1 VNQVSGSSLRRVKGI
16 ALAASVG
23 ALWAGCS
30 GGGESVPSVTGDA
43 TEFSTVEELRDAY
56 VAAGGTCE
64 AWEEIDPGDYDA
76 KAGRCSD
83 SVVMAVYANPD
94 ELAAAVDR
102 SKNLAVQTHL
112 LVGEN
117 WLLNV
122 DNPQDFVDALGGTTV
137 S

>member
-1 VNQVSGSSLRRVKGI
+1 MRRVKGI

-23 ALWAGCS
+23 ALLAGCS
-30 GGGESVPSVTGDA
+30 GGGESAPSVTGAA

-76 KAGRCSD
+76 TAGRCSD

-102 SKNLAVQTHL
+102 SQNLAVQTHL

-122 DNPQDFVDALGGTTV
+122 DNPQDFVEALGGTTV